1 MTGTE
6 EIMDDLLMVLSVAA
20 LFLLRIG
27 VPVILLVG
35 LGIFIDR
42 WQSKRER
49 DVERQI
55 HKSS

>member
-1 MTGTE
+1 ME
-6 EIMDDLLMVLSVAA
+6 KIMDDLLMVLSVAA